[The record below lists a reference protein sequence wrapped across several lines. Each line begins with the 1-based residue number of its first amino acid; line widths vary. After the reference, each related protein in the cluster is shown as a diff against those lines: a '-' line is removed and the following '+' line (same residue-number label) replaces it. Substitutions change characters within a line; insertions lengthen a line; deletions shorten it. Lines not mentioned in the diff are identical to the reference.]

1 MTKNDLQ
8 GRHGVFRGFLGI
20 PLTPCP
26 KADSGAFWSILG
38 AFSRL
43 ACFHLRPWACGRACA
58 GAGGRAQAGAHGTF
72 LPLWSNLKPK
82 KQKTDLLKVSIS
94 VFQILQF
101 RRVGRVSTISL
112 STMGRVSTISI
123 SNGVRLHNAGTHQI
137 LSLGLGVEKGSTDR
151 LTHFSHFRKIPLNGS
166 LRLSM
171 ESKFSLLRSVCQ
183 DYI

>member
-1 MTKNDLQ
+1 MTKNDLRA
-8 GRHGVFRGFLGI
+8 RHGVFRGCLGI
-20 PLTPCP
+20 PLTSCP

-72 LPLWSNLKPK
+72 LPLWSNLNPK

-101 RRVGRVSTISL
+101 RRVGRVSTFSL
-112 STMGRVSTISI
+112 TDF
-123 SNGVRLHNAGTHQI
+123 NAGTHQI

>member
-1 MTKNDLQ
+1 MIATPKNDLQ
-8 GRHGVFRGFLGI
+8 ARHGVFRGCLGI
-20 PLTPCP
+20 PLTQCL

-58 GAGGRAQAGAHGTF
+58 GAGGRAQAGAQGTF

-82 KQKTDLLKVSIS
+82 KRKTDSLKVSIS

-101 RRVGRVSTISL
+101 RRVGRVSTFEL
-112 STMGRVSTISI
+112 KKLTQ
-123 SNGVRLHNAGTHQI
+123 LHNAGTPQT

-166 LRLSM
+166 LRLSI